1 MKSEKNKK
9 VILII
14 DDEEDILKLCKI
26 VLEKEGFKV
35 HTSQV
40 AKQGIDTATSVIP
53 ALILLDIMMPV
64 MDGWE
69 VLKILRA
76 EETTKQIPIA
86 MLTAKTDFKD
96 KIMGIQEGAIDYIS
110 KPFLPQELIFRV
122 KRIFQEIN

>member
-1 MKSEKNKK
+1 MSRETDDK

-26 VLEKEGFKV
+26 VLEKEGFTVK
-35 HTSQV
+35 TSKT
-40 AKQGIDTATSVIP
+40 AKNGVDLAAATLPDLV
-53 ALILLDIMMPV
+53 LLDIMMPE

-69 VLKILRA
+69 VLKLLRA
-76 EETTKQIPIA
+76 EKETAKIPVA

-110 KPFLPQELIFRV
+110 KPFLPQELLFRV
-122 KRIFQEIN
+122 KRIFQELT

>member
-1 MKSEKNKK
+1 MAKELKK
-9 VILII
+9 ILII
-14 DDEEDILKLCKI
+14 DDEQDILKLCKI
-26 VLEKEGFKV
+26 VLEKEGFEV
-35 HTSQV
+35 HISSV
-40 AKQGIDTATSVIP
+40 AKDGVDIATNIIP
-53 ALILLDIMMPV
+53 DLVLLDIMMPI

-76 EETTKQIPIA
+76 EKSTAKIPVA

-122 KRIFQEIN
+122 KRIFQEIT

>member
-1 MKSEKNKK
+1 MNREKKS
-9 VILII
+9 ILII

-26 VLEKEGFKV
+26 VLEKEGFNV
-35 HTSQV
+35 HTTNA
-40 AKQGIDTATSVIP
+40 AKDGIEIATTIIP
-53 ALILLDIMMPV
+53 DLVLLDIMMPV

-76 EETTKQIPIA
+76 EKTTAKIPVA

-122 KRIFQEIN
+122 KRIFQELN

>member
-1 MKSEKNKK
+1 MTREKDKK
-9 VILII
+9 KILII

-26 VLEKEGFKV
+26 VLEKEGFDV
-35 HTSQV
+35 STSST
-40 AKQGIDTATSVIP
+40 AKEGVDTAAVIIP
-53 ALILLDIMMPV
+53 DLILLDIMMPI

-69 VLKILRA
+69 VLKLLRA
-76 EETTKQIPIA
+76 EKATAKIPVA

-122 KRIFQEIN
+122 KRIFQEIT

>member
-1 MKSEKNKK
+1 MSRDKKS
-9 VILII
+9 ILII

-26 VLEKEGFKV
+26 VLEKEGFDV
-35 HTSQV
+35 YTTNA
-40 AKQGIDTATSVIP
+40 AKEGVEIASNIIP
-53 ALILLDIMMPV
+53 DLVLLDIMMPV

-69 VLKILRA
+69 VLKILRGEKSTSKIA
-76 EETTKQIPIA
+76 VA

-122 KRIFQEIN
+122 KRIFQELN

>member
-1 MKSEKNKK
+1 MKSEKGKK

-35 HTSQV
+35 YTSQV
-40 AKQGIDTATSVIP
+40 AKLGIDTATSVIP
-53 ALILLDIMMPV
+53 ELILLDIMMPV

-76 EETTKQIPIA
+76 EDVTKEIPIA